1 MSIELYRKILESYL
15 AMQYCEVYSIYY
27 QDVKQC
33 SYRVLRLEQ
42 LQFVHTIL
50 SLRVN
55 HELLL
60 QYLVNTNP
68 KKSMIKKFFYVD
80 LKMELIVDKAM

>member
-1 MSIELYRKILESYL
+1 MSIVLYRKILESYL
-15 AMQYCEVYSIYY
+15 LYCEVYSLYY

-68 KKSMIKKFFYVD
+68 KKLKIKKV
-80 LKMELIVDKAM
+80 LLG

>member
-1 MSIELYRKILESYL
+1 MLL
-15 AMQYCEVYSIYY
+15 
-27 QDVKQC
+27 
-33 SYRVLRLEQ
+33 LEQ

-68 KKSMIKKFFYVD
+68 KKLMIKKFFYVD
-80 LKMELIVDKAM
+80 LKMELIVLDKAM

>member
-1 MSIELYRKILESYL
+1 M
-15 AMQYCEVYSIYY
+15 
-27 QDVKQC
+27 
-33 SYRVLRLEQ
+33 LRLEQ

-68 KKSMIKKFFYVD
+68 KKLMIKKFFYVD
-80 LKMELIVDKAM
+80 LKMELIDYVLDKAM

>member
-1 MSIELYRKILESYL
+1 M
-15 AMQYCEVYSIYY
+15 
-27 QDVKQC
+27 
-33 SYRVLRLEQ
+33 LRLEQ

-68 KKSMIKKFFYVD
+68 KKLKIKKVLLGWFKNGINTRQGDVTNWNSTKLTED
-80 LKMELIVDKAM
+80 PNASVRPLAAPGVCGV

>member
-1 MSIELYRKILESYL
+1 MSIVLYRKILESYL
-15 AMQYCEVYSIYY
+15 YSIYY

-68 KKSMIKKFFYVD
+68 KKLMIKKFFYVD